1 MRLMI
6 SGLNPLRE
14 TDKKAVV
21 EFCTLL
27 RRKLKDNLRQIRL
40 FGSKARGDD
49 DPESDIDI
57 LLLVEKRDPVVEDQI
72 IDIAYEVSL
81 KYDVVMMPVVLSVDE
96 YLSSLSR
103 ASLFYRH
110 TQNEGLVL

>member
-1 MRLMI
+1 M
-6 SGLNPLRE
+6 
-14 TDKKAVV
+14 

-72 IDIAYEVSL
+72 IDIAYEVRIRCCHDAGSA
-81 KYDVVMMPVVLSVDE
+81 VS
-96 YLSSLSR
+96 
-103 ASLFYRH
+103 
-110 TQNEGLVL
+110 